1 MITID
6 QLQNQRGVE
15 MTDFLQQ
22 MINNISEQERK
33 KRSQEQMTLGQLIEQ
48 LEKMNLESRI
58 ICSTDTSM
66 VFTTFDS
73 YRGYYA
79 DLALGYIAKD
89 YYEENKDDEI
99 HTVKDFLEEAKKCLN
114 KTFYG
119 WKGGEFVMG
128 ADTPLWVANSGH
140 TSHFIIDR
148 IEESC
153 GSCFVDLGLKEE

>member
-1 MITID
+1 
-6 QLQNQRGVE
+6 

-22 MINNISEQERK
+22 MIDNMAKTARK
-33 KRSQEQMTLGQLIEQ
+33 KRSAEQMTLGQLIEQ
-48 LEKMNLESRI
+48 LEKMNPESEI

-66 VFTTFDS
+66 VFTTFNS
-73 YRGYYA
+73 YRGYYD

-99 HTVKDFLEEAKKCLN
+99 HTVKDFLEEAKRCLG

-119 WKGGEFVMG
+119 WKGGEFIMDK
-128 ADTPLWVANSGH
+128 DTPLWVANNGH

-153 GSCFVDLGLKEE
+153 GSCFIDLGLKEE